1 MAGPDNFRLFFIA
14 QIAGREE
21 QSLGRLVKNVAR
33 NVKFRLSS
41 ALKKC
46 VLKPFI
52 SFYLSAELKHLN
64 LVAGAYMLTTANVR
78 LIPILTRLHL
88 AVTQIIRIRL
98 VTAIKLINY

>member
-14 QIAGREE
+14 QIAGRAE

-52 SFYLSAELKHLN
+52 SFYLSA
-64 LVAGAYMLTTANVR
+64 AGVR
-78 LIPILTRLHL
+78 GIAAQTVKKRKI
-88 AVTQIIRIRL
+88 QIYL
-98 VTAIKLINY
+98 

>member
-1 MAGPDNFRLFFIA
+1 MAGPDKFRLFFIA
-14 QIAGREE
+14 QIAGRAE

-52 SFYLSAELKHLN
+52 SFYLSAEQKHLS
-64 LVAGAYMLTTANVR
+64 LVLGAYMLTTAIVR
-78 LIPILTRLHL
+78 LQLISSRLYSAVVMQNILLM
-88 AVTQIIRIRL
+88 
-98 VTAIKLINY
+98 